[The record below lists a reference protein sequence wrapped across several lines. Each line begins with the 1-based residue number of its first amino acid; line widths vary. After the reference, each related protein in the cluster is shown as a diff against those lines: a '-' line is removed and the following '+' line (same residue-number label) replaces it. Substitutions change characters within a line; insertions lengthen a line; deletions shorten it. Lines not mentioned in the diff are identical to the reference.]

1 MTHIK
6 ELAEAVQGWE
16 NCTEAWLDTSEDDS
30 AAVVGHIDEDG
41 NAYPVAVVDC
51 AQYYAEHDSMK
62 LARFYAAANPTAVL
76 ELLAESDQL
85 RQQLSEAQAEAL
97 EQARIVGMGGE
108 REIDLRK
115 QVTLLRDEVTRCR
128 DWFETQAN
136 VTSKGGPSSWELMLL
151 RDERDAADKALAA
164 TEPKP

>member
-6 ELAEAVQGWE
+6 ELAEAVQGWG

-85 RQQLSEAQAEAL
+85 RQQLAEAQADAI

-108 REIDLRK
+108 REIDLRQK
-115 QVTLLRDEVTRCR
+115 LDIVSALLRE
-128 DWFETQAN
+128 
-136 VTSKGGPSSWELMLL
+136 
-151 RDERDAADKALAA
+151 AAGRMSYGHWSTEFRARVESALK
-164 TEPKP
+164 TNGPKP